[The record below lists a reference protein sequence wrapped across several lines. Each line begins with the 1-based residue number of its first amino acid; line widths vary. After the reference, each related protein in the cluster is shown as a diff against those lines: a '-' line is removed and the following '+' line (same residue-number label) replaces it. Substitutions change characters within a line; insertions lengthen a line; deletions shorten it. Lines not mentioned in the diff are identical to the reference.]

1 MKSQGEPTRVPRR
14 TFLQVLGAGAVAIG
28 ARMPVMAGPFDADDY
43 ATRFAAW
50 VPADKKLSPEW
61 VKSLSARGEPAVYH
75 GEELRFIGM
84 PVGGL
89 CAGQLYLG
97 GDGKLWHWDI
107 FNQHIGTGD
116 SHYAHPPVP
125 DEPLEQAF
133 AIRISTG
140 GKTQTRALDR
150 RGFSDVRFRGEF
162 PIARVEYHD
171 PGSPV
176 IVTLEAFSPFIPLDV
191 DDSSLPATILRYTVR
206 NTSSQPLEAT
216 IAGWLQNAVCAS
228 DTSRPVT
235 LRNRIVHG
243 NRLAMLECLAEQ
255 APQSARSDRQD
266 IVFEDW
272 DKPTYEGW
280 TVEGTAFGKGPI
292 DRDDIPKY
300 QGDVGG
306 EGRRVVNSHATAPG
320 QSVEARDAATGK
332 LTSKTF
338 VVERDF
344 ITAWIGGGNHRDK
357 TCLNL
362 LADGKVVRTLTGD
375 NNNRMRLKTI
385 DVRQLKGK
393 EAVIEIVDQERG
405 GWGNIGVG
413 RITFTDRPPSQGPV
427 EQMHDFGTMVLGLLG
442 SDGSVFASD
451 ATTEDFDKLAPEI
464 DAATRP
470 PGEKLVGGIGRKV
483 QIAPGESTSLDFVV
497 AWHFPNLELD
507 RLGKVGRHYAKRF
520 DSARAVAQY
529 VTDRFDQLTKQTTL
543 WRDTWYDSTLPYW
556 FLDRVMANTS
566 ILATSTAFCFA
577 DGRFY
582 GWEGVGCCA
591 GTCTHVW
598 HYAHAPARLFPELER
613 TARERTDLQI
623 GLNESTGVI
632 GFRAE
637 FDRGLAV
644 DGQAG
649 TLLRCYREHLISA
662 DDSFLRRNWPRIRKA
677 YEPLLNLD
685 PDGAGV
691 LQGAQMNTLDQPW
704 YGKISWLSSLY
715 VAALRAGEAMAR
727 LMGEE
732 ALSKRMRTIADAGGR
747 NISDNLF
754 NGEYFVQ
761 LPDPSHRKTVGS
773 YDGCEIDQV
782 FGQSW
787 ALAVGLGR
795 VLDEA
800 KVKTALASLWKYN
813 FTPDVGPFRAAHERG
828 RWYAMAG
835 EAGLLMCSWPR
846 GEGARVAAGFDYYF
860 NECMTG
866 FEYQAAG
873 HMIWEGMVEQGLA
886 IARAIHDRYHPSK
899 RNPWNEVECGDHYAR
914 AMAVYGVYLA
924 ACGYEYDGPA
934 GILGFAPRLTPD
946 NFRAA
951 FTAAQGWGTFEQKR
965 EGAGQCATVVIK
977 WGKLSVRKLKL
988 ESISGNAA
996 GQSARVW
1003 LDGKPVDAVLS
1014 QDNRAIEIAFASP
1027 IELAE
1032 GQTLTVQL
1040 SA

>member
-1 MKSQGEPTRVPRR
+1 
-14 TFLQVLGAGAVAIG
+14 
-28 ARMPVMAGPFDADDY
+28 
-43 ATRFAAW
+43 
-50 VPADKKLSPEW
+50 
-61 VKSLSARGEPAVYH
+61 
-75 GEELRFIGM
+75 
-84 PVGGL
+84 
-89 CAGQLYLG
+89 
-97 GDGKLWHWDI
+97 
-107 FNQHIGTGD
+107 
-116 SHYAHPPVP
+116 
-125 DEPLEQAF
+125 
-133 AIRISTG
+133 
-140 GKTQTRALDR
+140 
-150 RGFSDVRFRGEF
+150 
-162 PIARVEYHD
+162 
-171 PGSPV
+171 
-176 IVTLEAFSPFIPLDV
+176 
-191 DDSSLPATILRYTVR
+191 
-206 NTSSQPLEAT
+206 
-216 IAGWLQNAVCAS
+216 
-228 DTSRPVT
+228 
-235 LRNRIVHG
+235 
-243 NRLAMLECLAEQ
+243 
-255 APQSARSDRQD
+255 
-266 IVFEDW
+266 
-272 DKPTYEGW
+272 
-280 TVEGTAFGKGPI
+280 
-292 DRDDIPKY
+292 
-300 QGDVGG
+300 
-306 EGRRVVNSHATAPG
+306 
-320 QSVEARDAATGK
+320 
-332 LTSKTF
+332 
-338 VVERDF
+338 
-344 ITAWIGGGNHRDK
+344 
-357 TCLNL
+357 
-362 LADGKVVRTLTGD
+362 
-375 NNNRMRLKTI
+375 
-385 DVRQLKGK
+385 
-393 EAVIEIVDQERG
+393 
-405 GWGNIGVG
+405 
-413 RITFTDRPPSQGPV
+413 
-427 EQMHDFGTMVLGLLG
+427 
-442 SDGSVFASD
+442 
-451 ATTEDFDKLAPEI
+451 
-464 DAATRP
+464 
-470 PGEKLVGGIGRKV
+470 
-483 QIAPGESTSLDFVV
+483 
-497 AWHFPNLELD
+497 
-507 RLGKVGRHYAKRF
+507 
-520 DSARAVAQY
+520 
-529 VTDRFDQLTKQTTL
+529 
-543 WRDTWYDSTLPYW
+543 
-556 FLDRVMANTS
+556 
-566 ILATSTAFCFA
+566 
-577 DGRFY
+577 
-582 GWEGVGCCA
+582 
-591 GTCTHVW
+591 
-598 HYAHAPARLFPELER
+598 
-613 TARERTDLQI
+613 
-623 GLNESTGVI
+623 
-632 GFRAE
+632 
-637 FDRGLAV
+637 
-644 DGQAG
+644 
-649 TLLRCYREHLISA
+649 
-662 DDSFLRRNWPRIRKA
+662 
-677 YEPLLNLD
+677 
-685 PDGAGV
+685 
-691 LQGAQMNTLDQPW
+691 MNTLDQPW